1 MTPEQIAADVVNCLS
16 FSSNRMVN
24 GRLVGEQHFAYEAI
38 VKAIREERERCA
50 MIAHNMAHALIAK
63 RVTNRFD
70 RHASDQLVRCRD
82 KIRKP
87 E

>member
-1 MTPEQIAADVVNCLS
+1 MTPQQIAAEIVNGLS
-16 FSSNRMVN
+16 FSSNRMVG

-38 VKAIREERERCA
+38 AKAIQDERDRCA
-50 MIAHNMAHALIAK
+50 MIANNMAHILIAK

-70 RHASDQLVRCRD
+70 RHASEHLCRCRD
-82 KIRKP
+82 KINKS